1 MSSAF
6 AQAEILESTTVF
18 ASESRIVRFQD
29 VDAAR
34 TIYFPRVLEY
44 FGDVYLA
51 LLTKAG
57 LDVPGMLQRNEMAAP
72 LAHAEADF
80 LAPLFFGDAVE
91 VELVKAKL
99 GRSSATFGHRIKKAG
114 VVTSTGTTV
123 HIFVDGRFKPIEVP
137 ASLRKLIDATAP
149 TA

>member
-1 MSSAF
+1 VSSAF
-6 AQAEILESTTVF
+6 PQSEIVESATVF
-18 ASESRIVRFQD
+18 ASESRVVRFQD
-29 VDAAR
+29 VDAAS

-57 LDVPGMLQRNEMAAP
+57 LDVPGMLRRKEMAAP

-80 LAPLFFGDAVE
+80 MAPLFFGDAVE

-99 GRSSATFGHRIKKAG
+99 GRTSATFGHRIKKGGA
-114 VVTSTGTTV
+114 VASVGTTV
-123 HIFVDGRFKPIEVP
+123 HIFVDGGTFKPIDVP
-137 ASLRKLIDATAP
+137 AGLRALVDSIGA
-149 TA
+149 

>member
-1 MSSAF
+1 VSSAF
-6 AQAEILESTTVF
+6 ENSEIVEATTVF
-18 ASESRIVRFQD
+18 AGESRTVRFQD
-29 VDAAR
+29 VDAAG

-57 LDVPGMLQRNEMAAP
+57 LDVPGMLRRKEMAAP

-80 LAPLFFGDAVE
+80 LSPLFFGDAVE

-99 GRSSATFGHRIKKAG
+99 GRTSATFGHRIKKAG
-114 VVTSTGTTV
+114 VVTSVGTTV
-123 HIFVDGRFKPIEVP
+123 HIFVDGGTFKPIEVP
-137 ASLRKLIDATAP
+137 SGLRALIDAAG
-149 TA
+149 